1 MSPLVKVALEQ
12 SSRQN
17 RFQMDASLLLDS
29 LDGFVWWVISVIS
42 LTRKGGRSDAT
53 NKKDMFGG
61 VFS

>member
-29 LDGFVWWVISVIS
+29 LDGF
-42 LTRKGGRSDAT
+42 
-53 NKKDMFGG
+53 FGG
-61 VFS
+61 